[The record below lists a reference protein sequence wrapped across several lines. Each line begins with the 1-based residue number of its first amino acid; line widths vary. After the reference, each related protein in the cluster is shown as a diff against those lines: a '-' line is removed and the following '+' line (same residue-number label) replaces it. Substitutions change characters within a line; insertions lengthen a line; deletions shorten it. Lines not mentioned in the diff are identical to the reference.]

1 MKKFHSDSNKS
12 EYLKKIKDSVSK
24 CSKAL
29 EPRWA
34 SRNNSFCIEHN
45 PEKALRSIILTQERF
60 MEEREKLRSGL
71 NTISK
76 YKESLCPSPVR
87 SSKNKHIRLKKR
99 QKKLRDSS
107 FGSCRKAFDNKLMT
121 QTKAKYRFTKIEN
134 FIETC
139 KEIKEEN
146 QRLLQELPMYSKFFN
161 SSFRSMSMAVDL
173 AGGKDYK
180 EYDDSR
186 YLRCL
191 S

>member
-1 MKKFHSDSNKS
+1 MTKFYSDSNKS
-12 EYLKKIKDSVSK
+12 EYLKKIKESVSR

-45 PEKALRSIILTQERF
+45 PEKALRTIIITQERF
-60 MEEREKLRSGL
+60 IEEREKLRSGL

-76 YKESLCPSPVR
+76 YKESLCQSPVR
-87 SSKNKHIRLKKR
+87 LSNNRHIRLKKR
-99 QKKLRDSS
+99 QKKTRDPS
-107 FGSCRKAFDNKLMT
+107 FGSCRKVFDSKLMT
-121 QTKAKYRFTKIEN
+121 QTKAKYRFTKIDS

-146 QRLLQELPMYSKFFN
+146 KRLLQELPMFSKFFN

-173 AGGKDYK
+173 AGGN
-180 EYDDSR
+180 DSR
-186 YLRCL
+186 EYYDSKYLRSL

>member
-1 MKKFHSDSNKS
+1 MTKIYSNSNKS
-12 EYLKKIKDSVSK
+12 EYLKKLKENVSR

-71 NTISK
+71 NTISI
-76 YKESLCPSPVR
+76 YKESLSPSPVH
-87 SSKNKHIRLKKR
+87 SSNNKHIRLKKR
-99 QKKLRDSS
+99 QKKLRNSN
-107 FGSCRKAFDNKLMT
+107 FGSFRKTYDSKLMT
-121 QTKAKYRFTKIEN
+121 HTKAKYRFTKIDN

-146 QRLLQELPMYSKFFN
+146 QKLLNELPMFSKFFN
-161 SSFRSMSMAVDL
+161 TSYRSMSMAVDF
-173 AGGKDYK
+173 ARGKDSK
-180 EYDDSR
+180 EYDDNR
-186 YLRCL
+186 YLRSL